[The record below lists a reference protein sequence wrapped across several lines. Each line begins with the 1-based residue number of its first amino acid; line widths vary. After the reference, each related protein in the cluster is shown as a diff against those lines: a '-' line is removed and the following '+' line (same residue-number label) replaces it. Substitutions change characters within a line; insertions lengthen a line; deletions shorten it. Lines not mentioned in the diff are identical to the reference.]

1 MAGSFGLIP
10 SQVRTK
16 AGLPATHSV
25 TWGETDNTKAE
36 DEVER
41 GKDGERMCICAAL
54 YAMCSCMIL
63 HLS

>member
-41 GKDGERMCICAAL
+41 GKDGEKEKEGQTQEGQGGG
-54 YAMCSCMIL
+54 
-63 HLS
+63 